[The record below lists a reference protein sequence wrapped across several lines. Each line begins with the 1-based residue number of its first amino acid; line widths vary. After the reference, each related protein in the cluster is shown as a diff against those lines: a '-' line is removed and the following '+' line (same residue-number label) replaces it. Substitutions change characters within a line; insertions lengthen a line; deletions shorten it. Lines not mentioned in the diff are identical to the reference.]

1 MIFRKQSLLAAI
13 SLLLLTGSSTAL
25 SEDNY
30 VPADL
35 EKGAVKF
42 QGWDRYLGS
51 SFYGTMTDNKDVVG
65 KDEGT
70 STTLGLRLEG
80 ALDFRRDANEWRNS
94 LNLLTAWSRT
104 PVPDDYLKSED
115 SLVVDSI
122 YLFHLEDIPWAGP
135 FVRAN
140 ADTALFAGYDTRP
153 EEVTYLITRKD
164 GSLQSETDTRL
175 QMTES
180 LRPLKLK
187 ESVGFF
193 VQPLSHPLASIELR
207 TGVGFRQLYADGQ
220 YVLNDDSTTESIE
233 VKEITDYRKSGLELG
248 SIIEGRTPNKR
259 VTYKLTGDILF
270 PTYESPEP
278 AGDERTDFDKR
289 IVEVDGKVS
298 FHLIEW
304 ASLDYLLKAV
314 RDPDILDDTQISQ
327 SLMLSINQ
335 IITPR
340 RAH

>member
-104 PVPDDYLKSED
+104 PVLDDYLKSED

-193 VQPLSHPLASIELR
+193 VQPLSHPLASI
-207 TGVGFRQLYADGQ
+207 
-220 YVLNDDSTTESIE
+220 
-233 VKEITDYRKSGLELG
+233 
-248 SIIEGRTPNKR
+248 
-259 VTYKLTGDILF
+259 
-270 PTYESPEP
+270 
-278 AGDERTDFDKR
+278 
-289 IVEVDGKVS
+289 
-298 FHLIEW
+298 
-304 ASLDYLLKAV
+304 
-314 RDPDILDDTQISQ
+314 
-327 SLMLSINQ
+327 
-335 IITPR
+335 
-340 RAH
+340 